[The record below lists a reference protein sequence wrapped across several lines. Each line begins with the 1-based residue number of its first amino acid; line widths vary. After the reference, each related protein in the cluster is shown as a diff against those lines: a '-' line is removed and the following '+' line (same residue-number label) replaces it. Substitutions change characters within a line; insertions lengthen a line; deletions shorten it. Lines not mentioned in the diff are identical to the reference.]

1 MRYKE
6 NWEETKEKWR
16 RYWKHENTGRPLM
29 CVIARKPE
37 IEEAAQTMEA
47 ADVCRS
53 EGRYYRL
60 PEELNCKN
68 PEEKYLNAEK
78 IVGRYRHFCET
89 HEFLGE
95 SFPNM
100 NVDFGPG
107 SLAAYLGADIVFN
120 DDTIWFEPCI
130 DDWDGQPPF
139 AFREDNPWFKR
150 HMELTKECVAL
161 AGMTFMSVF
170 RI

>member
-1 MRYKE
+1 MRIQE
-6 NWEETKEKWR
+6 GSHVR
-16 RYWKHENTGRPLM
+16 HSQ
-29 CVIARKPE
+29 KPE

-60 PEELNCKN
+60 PEELNCKS

-107 SLAAYLGADIVFN
+107 IWRRILAQTLYLTMIPFGLNPAL
-120 DDTIWFEPCI
+120 TI
-130 DDWDGQPPF
+130 
-139 AFREDNPWFKR
+139 
-150 HMELTKECVAL
+150 
-161 AGMTFMSVF
+161 GMAS
-170 RI
+170 RPLHSGG